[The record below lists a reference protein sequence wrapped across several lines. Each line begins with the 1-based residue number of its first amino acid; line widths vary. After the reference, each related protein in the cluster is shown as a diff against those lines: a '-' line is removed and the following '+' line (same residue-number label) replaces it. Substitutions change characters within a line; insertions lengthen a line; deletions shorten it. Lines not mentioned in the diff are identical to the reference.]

1 MAKNEIRLTEDRFAS
16 PSGASIFYRDF
27 VPLTCALAVPLLC
40 LHGFMRN
47 SRDFEE
53 LGPALAESG
62 VRVIAPDLRGRGFS
76 TRYADVKEY
85 HFDLLVQ
92 DVWSLLDHLGV
103 HRVAVLGTAL
113 GGLIG
118 LNMAGEAPA
127 RVRGL
132 VLNDIGAEIGSAS
145 VKRSAGHAED
155 ADYSFDV
162 ALARVKDHFSAQ
174 YPDLEGEQWVKLM
187 LRAYREM
194 TPGRYARDFD
204 LLVLADAAR
213 MGRES
218 PDAWDAY
225 LATRGVPIALLRG
238 EHSDFLTADT
248 VERMLKSHPDTVLTT
263 VKGRGHPPLLDEPE
277 SLEAIRALLRKASTD
292 V

>member
-1 MAKNEIRLTEDRFAS
+1 MAKNEIRLTEGRFVS
-16 PSGASIFYRDF
+16 PYGVSLFYRDF
-27 VPLTCALAVPLLC
+27 VPHTCAGVVPLLC

-92 DVWSLLDHLGV
+92 DVWGLLDYLGV

-132 VLNDIGAEIGSAS
+132 VLNDIGAEIGAAS

-162 ALARVKDHFSAQ
+162 ALARVKEHFSAQ
-174 YPDLEGEQWVKLM
+174 YPDLEEEQWVKLM

-194 TPGRYARDFD
+194 TPRRYARDFD
-204 LLVLADAAR
+204 LLVLSDAAR

-248 VERMLKSHPDTVLTT
+248 VERMLESHPDTVLTT

-277 SLEAIRALLRKASTD
+277 SLEAIRVLLRKASAD